1 MRVSV
6 RYTTDFGVYF
16 RNFYPGLLFNL
27 ANMLIINIGNCD
39 DVGKFSSRSPK
50 NSVAGDF
57 GRETKVSKKKK
68 RHTAA
73 EIATKLGEAAVL
85 GSQGRTQREIAQALG
100 VSVMTFHR
108 WRKAQ
113 PQGLQARAAGPEPRR
128 IVPIANL
135 SESPNLSESQR
146 RGRVAELQLENTRLR
161 RLVTDLLLE
170 KMRIED
176 DAERYRGGATL
187 KKA

>member
-1 MRVSV
+1 
-6 RYTTDFGVYF
+6 
-16 RNFYPGLLFNL
+16 
-27 ANMLIINIGNCD
+27 
-39 DVGKFSSRSPK
+39 
-50 NSVAGDF
+50 
-57 GRETKVSKKKK
+57 VSKKKK
-68 RHTAA
+68 RHTPA
-73 EIATKLGEAAVL
+73 EIATKLGEAAAL

-113 PQGLQARAAGPEPRR
+113 PQGLQARASSGPEPRR

-135 SESPNLSESQR
+135 SESQR
-146 RGRVAELQLENTRLR
+146 RGRIAELQLENTRLR

-176 DAERYRGGATL
+176 DAERYHGGAAL

>member
-1 MRVSV
+1 M
-6 RYTTDFGVYF
+6 
-16 RNFYPGLLFNL
+16 
-27 ANMLIINIGNCD
+27 
-39 DVGKFSSRSPK
+39 
-50 NSVAGDF
+50 
-57 GRETKVSKKKK
+57 SKKKK
-68 RHTAA
+68 RHTHA
-73 EIATKLGEAAVL
+73 EITTKLGEAATFTA
-85 GSQGRTQREIAQALG
+85 QGRTQREIAQALG

-113 PQGLQARAAGPEPRR
+113 PQGLQPRDSSQPEPRR

-135 SESPNLSESQR
+135 SESQR
-146 RGRVAELQLENTRLR
+146 RGRIAELQLENTRLR

-176 DAERYRGGATL
+176 DAERYRGGAVL